1 MSTMDEQV
9 EELRTLLL
17 NELTSKI
24 KSGKARSQDLA
35 TTVKFLKDY
44 AEVQRALN
52 RPNDHPTSEELDE
65 MLEDEELPF
74 GNDED
79 SKGDNNPL
87 EGVNINF

>member
-52 RPNDHPTSEELDE
+52 RPTDHPSPEELDE
-65 MLEDEELPF
+65 LLEGEELPF
-74 GNDED
+74 GNEED
-79 SKGDNNPL
+79 PEGRDNSL
-87 EGVNINF
+87 EGVDMEF